1 MGREKITNNDFDS
14 PEGSEEDIKKKLY
27 NERLFSRSSVL
38 AGAKEGET
46 AGEYSEPS
54 QDKDY
59 GEQEDRSEFLNQG
72 DDVKDE
78 DQGAVYQRMSKMRE
92 KRREIFE
99 KAGIEK
105 KQAKDGGITEKKIN
119 TKGDG
124 IIAKYRKIKVVI
136 RAIKM
141 FALVGTSLGDVFV
154 SLGTLFLT
162 INIEFIYSKINKK
175 YPFDSFDR
183 IMFFIGWGVIL
194 SILTVL
200 FVFFAV
206 FYEVIQN
213 PLKFMIYG
221 L

>member
-1 MGREKITNNDFDS
+1 
-14 PEGSEEDIKKKLY
+14 
-27 NERLFSRSSVL
+27 
-38 AGAKEGET
+38 
-46 AGEYSEPS
+46 
-54 QDKDY
+54 
-59 GEQEDRSEFLNQG
+59 
-72 DDVKDE
+72 
-78 DQGAVYQRMSKMRE
+78 
-92 KRREIFE
+92 
-99 KAGIEK
+99 
-105 KQAKDGGITEKKIN
+105 
-119 TKGDG
+119 
-124 IIAKYRKIKVVI
+124 
-136 RAIKM
+136 
-141 FALVGTSLGDVFV
+141 LGDVFV